1 MTLALALIMIVL
13 IGVMGAGLLTFVNRN
28 MNTVIEENRGQRA
41 FEVADAGIAA
51 AERQLESDC
60 IGDSA
65 CRTGYDDD
73 GDDGNSDDDLQ
84 WSVAEGGLT
93 LNNLDGDATTS
104 DSVTV
109 TIDYREFINTTNDF
123 KVISTGTYG
132 SSKRKVEAIFKPVA
146 DGGGSGNVVNPA
158 YYTPSGI
165 KLSADATGPVQI
177 SGMSLFS
184 GQNIIIEGITSATH
198 LDDEYR
204 AKQSPIDILDV
215 VNSGPKP
222 LEDWNSLNFDPSGYW
237 NTTGRVKRPGSPG
250 PNKFEGVGF
259 GAEGLICGH
268 TGLTTDCD
276 DPSDSVADGWL
287 GYDSTTGTKGQ
298 RLTFI
303 DKQPKDDTCGT
314 GPDCYLVNDPDT
326 ISYPFERRKPDAAR
340 LKQLAINSGTWYR
353 GSNPNWDEL
362 FPGGDN
368 KRVVFIDAG
377 DAPET
382 PLFWDGGFGNAQGIL
397 IVWCGRL
404 EMTNFNPSGFNGVV
418 MALNGDAA
426 EEGLPPDPD
435 TDAPSSSCGPEQG
448 SFKIDHA
455 GLKAWFY
462 AEAEG
467 GEVSPPGIELG
478 PGTQAD
484 FLPGGDW
491 RLLDLLLEDAPPER
505 IDLQGW
511 RECYKLLPAEE
522 CST

>member
-158 YYTPSGI
+158 YYTPSDI

-250 PNKFEGVGF
+250 PNKFEGS
-259 GAEGLICGH
+259 ALA
-268 TGLTTDCD
+268 
-276 DPSDSVADGWL
+276 P
-287 GYDSTTGTKGQ
+287 KG
-298 RLTFI
+298 
-303 DKQPKDDTCGT
+303 
-314 GPDCYLVNDPDT
+314 
-326 ISYPFERRKPDAAR
+326 
-340 LKQLAINSGTWYR
+340 
-353 GSNPNWDEL
+353 
-362 FPGGDN
+362 
-368 KRVVFIDAG
+368 
-377 DAPET
+377 
-382 PLFWDGGFGNAQGIL
+382 
-397 IVWCGRL
+397 
-404 EMTNFNPSGFNGVV
+404 
-418 MALNGDAA
+418 
-426 EEGLPPDPD
+426 
-435 TDAPSSSCGPEQG
+435 
-448 SFKIDHA
+448 
-455 GLKAWFY
+455 
-462 AEAEG
+462 
-467 GEVSPPGIELG
+467 
-478 PGTQAD
+478 
-484 FLPGGDW
+484 
-491 RLLDLLLEDAPPER
+491 
-505 IDLQGW
+505 
-511 RECYKLLPAEE
+511 
-522 CST
+522 